1 MWDGW
6 IDVAAA
12 SFLEIL
18 FALCGGGGRLVRYGR
33 GEFPFTITVSGGGGG
48 GSCGDRCEIGVINDA
63 RSHASRGGSGNL
75 NSVTH
80 PATSSGIPGDY
91 AANAASRS
99 APCGS
104 FASHFHSRWRGRGG
118 PTNDRGDKFG

>member
-63 RSHASRGGSGNL
+63 ISHASSGGSGNL

-80 PATSSGIPGDY
+80 PATSSGIPPTLRAVPLPVEVLQATSTLAGEAEGDQ
-91 AANAASRS
+91 
-99 APCGS
+99 
-104 FASHFHSRWRGRGG
+104 
-118 PTNDRGDKFG
+118 PTTVATNLAD